1 MKPNPTVRLP
11 QQPNT
16 HFPEFLLFKQSKQ
29 LFNWAHGSDVFVSDA
44 AMKHGHPLYAFIV
57 LMPGASA
64 VPASPLFL
72 PFSTPQS
79 GHERGKK
86 DHGMHSQQQQTA
98 LPLTVVGRRAG
109 EQHKKPALARR
120 RRDNVYAN
128 VRKLGCQQL
137 VVRVAERVVV

>member
-1 MKPNPTVRLP
+1 MKPNATVMKP
-11 QQPNT
+11 QQPNN
-16 HFPEFLLFKQSKQ
+16 HLPESLLFKQLKQ
-29 LFNWAHGSDVFVSDA
+29 LFNWANVSESDV
-44 AMKHGHPLYAFIV
+44 AMTHVHPLYAFIV

-137 VVRVAERVVV
+137 VVRAAEHVVVCHN